1 MTNQLT
7 MRSAG
12 WIFFVSYV
20 MGILFTAWI
29 SSKGNPH
36 HDNLM
41 LFLAYVAIGQIVLNV
56 MPAVIWCRYRNISLR
71 TAFKLHKVSL
81 RNVILSMLIF
91 ALSQMIL
98 LFFHQLTEVVSQWL
112 GVSYGTSY
120 YPIADSL
127 FSLGIL
133 LISIGIIPPICEELL
148 FRGVLLSGYAKRG
161 LWFAAIVSSFLFAL
175 FHDNPYRLIELFGAA
190 LVSAIIVIRSGS
202 IIPGIIVHLITNST
216 YVISSYIQGGD
227 MLEGMTTP
235 EGPTLLILLMTG
247 FASLITLMICR
258 WLYTRFD
265 HPETGVRV
273 NKAGASAGFR
283 SLAWM
288 IPILLSIV
296 VFVIKFWIEKFAL

>member
-1 MTNQLT
+1 MMNQLT

-29 SSKGNPH
+29 SSKGSPH

-41 LFLAYVAIGQIVLNV
+41 LFLAYVAVGQIVLNV
-56 MPAVIWCRYRNISLR
+56 IPAVIWCRYRKISLR
-71 TAFKLHKVSL
+71 TAFRLHKVSL
-81 RNVILSMLIF
+81 RNIILSLLIF
-91 ALSQMIL
+91 ALSQIIL
-98 LFFHQLTEVVSQWL
+98 LFFHQITEVVSQWL
-112 GVSYGTSY
+112 GVSYATSH

-133 LISIGIIPPICEELL
+133 LLSIGIIPPICEELL
-148 FRGVLLSGYAKRG
+148 FRGVLLSGYGKRG
-161 LWFAAIVSSFLFAL
+161 LWFAAMVSSFLFAL

-202 IIPGIIVHLITNST
+202 IIPGIIVHMITNST

-227 MLEGMTTP
+227 MLEGITTS
-235 EGPTLLILLMTG
+235 EGPSLSILLLTG
-247 FASLITLMICR
+247 FASFITFMICR

-265 HPETGVRV
+265 HPETGVRA
-273 NKAGASAGFR
+273 KRAGATAGIR
-283 SLAWM
+283 SLAWI

-296 VFVIKFWIEKFAL
+296 VFVIKFWIGQSA